1 MLQIKI
7 KFRLKF
13 FNLQYL
19 SQIVETDTV
28 SCEFS
33 PDFLTF
39 THRTF
44 VLTQMYPPPSPMLS
58 HALFWSTGTM
68 VTPNQHWGRGNAH
81 KCFKIFDEYYR
92 IILNFYCLLILIM
105 HIIRVRRQ
113 RKLRMNLGYK
123 ILT

>member
-1 MLQIKI
+1 
-7 KFRLKF
+7 
-13 FNLQYL
+13 
-19 SQIVETDTV
+19 
-28 SCEFS
+28 
-33 PDFLTF
+33 
-39 THRTF
+39 
-44 VLTQMYPPPSPMLS
+44 
-58 HALFWSTGTM
+58 M